1 MKQKILFLSAI
12 IFTLALTNCNKDE
25 YGNTTTETSTHT
37 SGNWVYS
44 DPSYYTDISVPEIT
58 QGVVDNGAVLVY
70 LVTSGGAGYS
80 QLPLTIYTS
89 SSYSSTLEVV
99 HSLGS
104 VRVFWTDSDLIEP
117 DMPPSFTFKIVV
129 MSQSQIIA
137 NPNLDTTNYKEVAEA
152 LNL

>member
-80 QLPLTIYTS
+80 LVHFNKAKSFIFSLLRHSITS
-89 SSYSSTLEVV
+89 
-99 HSLGS
+99 
-104 VRVFWTDSDLIEP
+104 FI
-117 DMPPSFTFKIVV
+117 
-129 MSQSQIIA
+129 
-137 NPNLDTTNYKEVAEA
+137 
-152 LNL
+152 

>member
-37 SGNWVYS
+37 SGNWVFN
-44 DPSYYTDISVPEIT
+44 DPFYYTDISVPAIN
-58 QGVVDNGAVLVY
+58 QDVVDNGAVLVY
-70 LVTSGGAGYS
+70 ASIDASSYA
-80 QLPLTIYTS
+80 QLPLTVYTS
-89 SSYSSTLEVV
+89 ADYSSTLEVQ
-99 HSLGS
+99 HSLGL
-104 VRVFWTDSDLIEP
+104 VRVLWTDSDLIEP
-117 DMPPSFTFKIVV
+117 NMPPSMTFKIVV